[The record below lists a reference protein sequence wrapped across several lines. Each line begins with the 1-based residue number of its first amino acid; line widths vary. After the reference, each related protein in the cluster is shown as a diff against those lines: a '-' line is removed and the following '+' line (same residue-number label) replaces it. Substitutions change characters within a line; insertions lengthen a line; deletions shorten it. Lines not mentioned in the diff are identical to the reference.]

1 MKYVRRQHFHN
12 KLQYLVY
19 VLVWNA
25 QPYGHVFPC
34 LTCFLTSL
42 LSMTCM
48 QVMVGLSDE
57 VFDSIAAR

>member
-1 MKYVRRQHFHN
+1 MSGDSTFTTIYNIWYQ
-12 KLQYLVY
+12 VY